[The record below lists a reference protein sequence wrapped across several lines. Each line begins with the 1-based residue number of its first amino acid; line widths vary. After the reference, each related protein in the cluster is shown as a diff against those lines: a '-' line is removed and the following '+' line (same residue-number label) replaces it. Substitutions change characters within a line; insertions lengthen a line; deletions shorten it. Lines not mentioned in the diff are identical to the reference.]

1 MGPARNSFA
10 LWTSV
15 KIVVAAV
22 AIFVLGRIV
31 IPNLVNAHNTLL
43 LLLAIGCGVAALAI
57 AIWTAVSI
65 RQAWRRLK
73 RTGANLIEVRK

>member
-1 MGPARNSFA
+1 VGPARNSFA

-15 KIVVAAV
+15 KIVAAAV
-22 AIFVLGRIV
+22 AIFVLVRIA
-31 IPNLVNAHNTLL
+31 IPNLVNAHNTAL
-43 LLLAIGCGVAALAI
+43 LLLAIVCGVAALAI
-57 AIWTAVSI
+57 AIWTALSV

>member
-31 IPNLVNAHNTLL
+31 IPNLVNAHNTPL
-43 LLLAIGCGVAALAI
+43 LLLAILCGVVALAI

>member
-1 MGPARNSFA
+1 VGPARNSFA

-15 KIVVAAV
+15 KIVAAAV
-22 AIFVLGRIV
+22 ATFVLVRIA
-31 IPNLVNAHNTLL
+31 IPNLVNAHNTPL
-43 LLLAIGCGVAALAI
+43 LLLAIVCGVVALAI
-57 AIWTAVSI
+57 AIWTALSV